1 MAQQKQKSTA
11 ESKAKAAATRA
22 QNKRRAE
29 FHRQL
34 RAVTQLLFGVF
45 LLCCMIAGLIA
56 PERPIGGAV
65 GEWIRALL
73 LGLFG
78 LSAFLLPCALI
89 YAGLLNAFGKK
100 DKSYGAKKT
109 AAFVLTIAL
118 SGAVHL
124 LAPDVQGTG
133 WAMVEELFAQGQ
145 QALGSGG
152 VVGGL
157 LSAPSALSW
166 FIWPA

>member
-56 PERPIGGAV
+56 PETVSYTHLLKRVDCASDIAKKAV
-65 GEWIRALL
+65 VCHNQYEAAR
-73 LGLFG
+73 G
-78 LSAFLLPCALI
+78 LS
-89 YAGLLNAFGKK
+89 
-100 DKSYGAKKT
+100 S
-109 AAFVLTIAL
+109 
-118 SGAVHL
+118 
-124 LAPDVQGTG
+124 
-133 WAMVEELFAQGQ
+133 
-145 QALGSGG
+145 
-152 VVGGL
+152 
-157 LSAPSALSW
+157 
-166 FIWPA
+166 

>member
-1 MAQQKQKSTA
+1 
-11 ESKAKAAATRA
+11 
-22 QNKRRAE
+22 
-29 FHRQL
+29 
-34 RAVTQLLFGVF
+34 
-45 LLCCMIAGLIA
+45 MIAGLIA

-157 LSAPSALSW
+157 LSGALVPMCGTFGALMVYLACMILCAVVLWGITVEGILRSL
-166 FIWPA
+166 FPRA